1 MSCLGKIR
9 LAAAIGAV
17 IAVSAPVLLKAEDP
31 QEKPIQGSIRLPNE
45 ANQEA
50 AQADL
55 ASITAEQAI
64 ATAKSSPQGSG
75 GKLLRVE
82 LQNEDGFLVYNVE
95 LVSPDKKVRE
105 IKVDA
110 GANTIL
116 RVDVDSADRETEN
129 EERAD

>member
-1 MSCLGKIR
+1 M
-9 LAAAIGAV
+9 
-17 IAVSAPVLLKAEDP
+17 
-31 QEKPIQGSIRLPNE
+31 
-45 ANQEA
+45 
-50 AQADL
+50 
-55 ASITAEQAI
+55 
-64 ATAKSSPQGSG
+64 
-75 GKLLRVE
+75 E

-116 RVDVDSADRETEN
+116 RIDVDSADRETEN